1 MKGMYKN
8 NMNNLIILD
17 YKFYLIAKIC
27 ILEQLIF
34 SYTSSFE
41 ATKLRDFLYLVM
53 HKVSIVDARSSID
66 KASCECKEIINVLNK
81 RLIKMKCIQTYLY
94 G

>member
-1 MKGMYKN
+1 
-8 NMNNLIILD
+8 MNNLIILD

-41 ATKLRDFLYLVM
+41 AMKIRDFLYLII
-53 HKVSIVDARSSID
+53 HKVPIIDARSAIN

-81 RLIKMKCIQTYLY
+81 RLIKMKCIKEYLY